1 MRAVIGLLMVG
12 LLGSSQAALAQTS
25 QAAAKPAHTPEDFA
39 QAMKAAPCP
48 EGQVRN
54 EDGGDC
60 RPEIG
65 TRGFNLGAKARPHA
79 PAPVARP
86 APGPSL
92 LDDLLITFHS
102 GSAQLTPDG
111 QAEVKSFGAAMTMP
125 WLAKRRFEIAGH
137 TDASGSSDRNL
148 ALSQARA
155 ESVLNFLVANG
166 VDRGRLQA
174 RGYGSDGLALPNAPR
189 DPANRRVE
197 ARSLN

>member
-1 MRAVIGLLMVG
+1 MVG

-25 QAAAKPAHTPEDFA
+25 TQVAKPARSPEDFA

-48 EGQVRN
+48 EGQVRSD
-54 EDGGDC
+54 DGGDC
-60 RPEIG
+60 RPEVG
-65 TRGFNLGAKARPHA
+65 TRGFNLGAKARPRA
-79 PAPVARP
+79 PAPAAKP

-92 LDDLLITFHS
+92 LDDLLITFSS

-137 TDASGSSDRNL
+137 TDASGSKKKNL

-155 ESVLNFLVANG
+155 DAVVDALVAQG
-166 VDRGRLQA
+166 VDRSRLESK
-174 RGYGSDGLALPNAPR
+174 GYGADHLAVPTAPR